1 MAEDTPLAGRACI
14 DALSSAAA
22 KLGMQTQELA
32 DRLSSG
38 RIADVI
44 LELRALRHL
53 LPHHSR
59 ERVENLLREV
69 GVLSE

>member
-1 MAEDTPLAGRACI
+1 MAEESSAGQACI
-14 DALSSAAA
+14 EAIRSAAP
-22 KLGMQTQELA
+22 KLGMETNELA
-32 DRLSSG
+32 KRLGNG

-59 ERVENLLREV
+59 TRVETLLREV
-69 GVLSE
+69 GAMNE

>member
-1 MAEDTPLAGRACI
+1 MAEDHTLAGRACI
-14 DALSSAAA
+14 DAVSTAAA
-22 KLGMQTQELA
+22 KLGMQTEDLA
-32 DRLSSG
+32 QRLGNG

-59 ERVENLLREV
+59 ERIETLLREV
-69 GVLSE
+69 GVLTD

>member
-1 MAEDTPLAGRACI
+1 MAEESSAGQTCI
-14 DALSSAAA
+14 DALSSAAS
-22 KLGMQTQELA
+22 KLGMETNELA
-32 DRLSSG
+32 NRLGNG

-59 ERVENLLREV
+59 TRVETLLREV
-69 GVLSE
+69 GVMND